1 LVHPVVI
8 RLLGAGMGSTRVELF
23 AAIRFDSQRD
33 GLSIRALARK
43 YDVHRRTVRQALASA
58 VPPLRR
64 VPVRAAPVLERVCG
78 LIEGI
83 LEEDLRAPVKQR
95 HTARRIFERLADEHG
110 ARVSYSY
117 VAKYVRRRRPQI
129 AAAARRA
136 AEGVAGFVPQSKEPA
151 AEAEVDF
158 CDVVV
163 ALAGVATRCFLFT
176 FRMSG
181 SAKSVHRVYASQA
194 QEAFLEGHVAAFEA
208 LGGVPWRHVRY
219 DNLRPAVVR
228 VLRGRDRIET
238 QRWLAF
244 RAHYRFEAF
253 YCPPGVEG
261 AHEKGGVEGEGGR
274 FRRRWFVPVPQAGSL
289 AELNAR
295 LAEIDAAEDARHVA
309 GRAASIGAD
318 FALEA
323 PRLLPL
329 PGEAFDCALM
339 LWPRVDRY
347 GRVSVGKCR
356 YSVPAGLIDA
366 RVRVRLSANELTVFD
381 GSRAVAT
388 HPRLTAPG
396 AQHLVLD
403 HYLEILARKPGA
415 LPGSTP
421 LAQARAAGVFTATH
435 EAFWAAARAKHGDS
449 EGTRTLIEVLLTHRK
464 LPTAAVLAGMRAAL
478 AAGSV
483 SVDVVVIEARK
494 HLAAAGEADAVASAP
509 PRPSRAAVVTLP
521 APRRTGPPPAD
532 PRPAPSIAAY
542 DQLLDPPA
550 AGGPAGAR

>member
-1 LVHPVVI
+1 
-8 RLLGAGMGSTRVELF
+8 MGSTRVELF
-23 AAIRFDSQRD
+23 AAIRCGSQRD
-33 GLSIRALARK
+33 GLSIRAVARK

-64 VPVRAAPVLERVCG
+64 VPVRAAPVLERVRG
-78 LIEGI
+78 LVDGM
-83 LEEDLRAPVKQR
+83 LEADLRAPVKQR
-95 HTARRIFERLADEHG
+95 HTAQRIFERLADEHG
-110 ARVSYSY
+110 LRVSYSY
-117 VAKYVRRRRPQI
+117 VAKYVHRRRPQI
-129 AAAARRA
+129 AAAARL
-136 AEGVAGFVPQSKEPA
+136 AEQGVAGFVPQSKEPG

-176 FRMSG
+176 FRLSLSG
-181 SAKSVHRVYASQA
+181 KSVHRVYACQA
-194 QEAFLEGHVAAFEA
+194 QEAFLEGHVAAFET

-228 VLRGRDRIET
+228 ILRGRDRIEN
-238 QRWLAF
+238 QRWLTF
-244 RAHYRFEAF
+244 RAHYQFEAF

-274 FRRRWFVPVPQAGSL
+274 FRRRWFVPVPQVASL
-289 AELNAR
+289 GELNAR
-295 LAEIDAAEDARHVA
+295 LAAIDAAEDGRHVA
-309 GRAASIGAD
+309 GRAATVGAD
-318 FALEA
+318 FAVEA
-323 PRLLPL
+323 PRLLLL
-329 PGEAFDCALM
+329 PGEAFDCAVT
-339 LWPRVDRY
+339 LWPRADRY

-366 RVRVRLSANELTVFD
+366 RVRVRLSANELVVFD
-381 GSRAVAT
+381 GSRTVAT
-388 HPRLTAPG
+388 HPRLTAAG

-435 EAFWAAARAKHGDS
+435 EAFWAAARARHGDS
-449 EGTRTLIEVLLTHRK
+449 EGTKTLIELLLTHRK
-464 LPTAAVLAGMRAAL
+464 LPAAAVLAGMRAAL

-483 SVDVVVIEARK
+483 SVDVVTIEARK
-494 HLAAAGEADAVASAP
+494 HLATAGGHAADAEHLTAP

-521 APRRTGPPPAD
+521 VPHHPGPPPAD
-532 PRPAPSIAAY
+532 PRATPSVAAY